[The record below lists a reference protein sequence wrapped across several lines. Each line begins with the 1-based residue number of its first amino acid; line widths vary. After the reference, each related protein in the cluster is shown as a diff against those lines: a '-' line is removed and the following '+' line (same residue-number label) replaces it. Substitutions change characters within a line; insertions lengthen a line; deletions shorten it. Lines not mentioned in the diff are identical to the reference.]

1 MGSVWTTL
9 LLRIRPDQKIALEKK
24 HPGGI
29 APFMRDLIDS
39 YLDSCKPDDVLL
51 EELDKEIDSLKT
63 KLASLSNQRTQL
75 LEKLD
80 KRKSNLE
87 FETLRNDYLKDHPR
101 ILLDFDKNMV
111 TTIGYD
117 TIRYKL
123 RFDSVKELKSWLAE
137 KLTEAKISPDWE
149 KHLTD
154 RVNEQNGLKCFSQ
167 TTHKPKAV
175 VLEQIGNKKEDIL

>member
-24 HPGGI
+24 HPEGI
-29 APFMRDLIDS
+29 APFMRDLIDG
-39 YLDSCKPDDVLL
+39 YLDSCKPDDVML
-51 EELDKEIDSLKT
+51 EELDKEIDSIKT

-80 KRKSNLE
+80 KRKSSLE
-87 FETLRNDYLKDHPR
+87 FETLRNDYLKDRPR
-101 ILLDFDKNMV
+101 TLLDFSRNMV
-111 TTIGYD
+111 TTAGYD

-123 RFDSVKELKSWLAE
+123 RFNSVKEVKVWLNE
-137 KLTEAKISPDWE
+137 KLTEAKKSPDWE

-154 RVNEQNGLKCFSQ
+154 LVNEQNALKCFSQ

-175 VLEQIGNKKEDIL
+175 QPEKFGNKKEYIL